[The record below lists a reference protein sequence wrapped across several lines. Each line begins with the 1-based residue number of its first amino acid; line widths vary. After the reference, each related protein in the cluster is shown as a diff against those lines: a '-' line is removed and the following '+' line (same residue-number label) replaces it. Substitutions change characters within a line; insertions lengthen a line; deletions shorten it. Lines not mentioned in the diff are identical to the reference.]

1 MTDQN
6 IPTPPDVLAP
16 KLPPAGKFEKVLFK
30 GEIEIH
36 PDKPL
41 PHLDRGQVKAY
52 AAGDKQGLS
61 FYALV
66 CEKHLVPQVDMV
78 QKYMSLSSPH
88 LPKLLGFGTLNWP
101 VDKKDHAVFIYENKM
116 GQCLTAGLNPNCL
129 GLKPEMVLNT
139 IFRNLVEVMQSMRDT
154 NFFHGSI
161 CPSNLYKGSSDNF
174 ENVMLGEMLSAPPG
188 YTQPA
193 LFETI
198 ERAVA
203 SPIGRGVGSLSDD
216 LYSFGVTLAVLMR
229 NHDPLEG
236 FSSEDI
242 ILKKIEISSFNAIVG
257 QDRFPGPILEL
268 LRGLLNDVASQRWT
282 FDDVLTWI
290 DGRRVN
296 AKHDVI
302 TISKASRPID
312 FARKKFLRP
321 QPLAMEL
328 TKDAA
333 AAALIIENNEI
344 SLWLNRSIQNKE
356 FEDKYENAV
365 ERIKNEQRGGNYVE
379 RLASNVAIALAS
391 GYPLMYKGLNFF
403 PAGFGNLL
411 VDAVVTKKNITPF
424 VEAIQSGM
432 VAFWSICNSD
442 VNFYSAD
449 SVNRLGTCQ
458 AILRQSSVGYG
469 IERCIYY
476 LSPSTPCLSEK
487 LENFC
492 VRTPEDYVRALET
505 MSTLSNRPEWFLDRH
520 ITAFL
525 CARDKSIIEPHLADL
540 NATENHR
547 QRQAVLRILMAIQ
560 MREKMEPLPGLSAW
574 IVGMLGCVI
583 DRYHDR
589 EERERIRVRL
599 DKIKSKG
606 NLRDIVETL
615 GDFNKIQADMKGFAF
630 AMRQYQALK
639 AEFEQLKYALD
650 TNKNFGME
658 EGRQT
663 AMMVSGIIAAAVVGI
678 YLFFTLLRG

>member
-1 MTDQN
+1 MADQDVS
-6 IPTPPDVLAP
+6 TRPD
-16 KLPPAGKFEKVLFK
+16 GKIGKVLFK
-30 GEIEIH
+30 GEIEIY

-52 AAGDKQGLS
+52 AAGNKQGASS
-61 FYALV
+61 FALV
-66 CEKHLVPQVDMV
+66 CEKHLVPQVEMV

-88 LPKLLGFGTLNWP
+88 LPKLLGFGVVHWP

-116 GQCLTAGLNPNCL
+116 GQNITAGLNPNCL

-139 IFRNLVEVMQSMRDT
+139 IFRNLVEALHSMRDT

-161 CPSNLYKGSSDNF
+161 CPSNIYKGVSDNF
-174 ENVMLGEMLSAPPG
+174 ENAMLGEMLSVPSG
-188 YTQPA
+188 FTQSV

-203 SPIGRGVGSLSDD
+203 SPIGRGVGALSDD

-236 FSSEDI
+236 YSPEDI

-257 QDRFPGPILEL
+257 QDRFPAPVLEL
-268 LRGLLNDVASQRWT
+268 LRGLLHDIPSQRWT
-282 FDDVLTWI
+282 FDDVLTWL

-302 TISKASRPID
+302 TISKASRPIE

-321 QPLAMEL
+321 QPLAIEL
-328 TKDAA
+328 TKEPA

-356 FEDKYENAV
+356 FEEKYEDAV
-365 ERIKNEQRGGNYVE
+365 ERIKGESRGGNYVE
-379 RLASNVAIALAS
+379 RLATNVAIALAS
-391 GYPLMYKGLNFF
+391 GYPLMYKDLNFY

-411 VDAVVTKKNITPF
+411 ADAVVTQKNMVPF
-424 VEAIQSGM
+424 VEIIQSGM

-442 VNFYSAD
+442 VNFHSAD
-449 SVNRLGTCQ
+449 AVNRIGTCQ
-458 AILRQSSVGYG
+458 TILRQSSVGYG

-476 LSPSTPCLSEK
+476 LSPTTPCLSEK
-487 LENFC
+487 LEDFC

-505 MSTLSNRPEWFLDRH
+505 MSTSSDRPEWFLDRH

-525 CARDKSIIEPHLADL
+525 CARDKSVIEPHLADL
-540 NATENHR
+540 NATENYR
-547 QRQAVLRILMAIQ
+547 QRQAVLRILTAIQ
-560 MREKMEPLPGLSAW
+560 MRDKMEPLPGVSTW
-574 IVGMLGCVI
+574 IVSMLGCVI

-589 EERERIRVRL
+589 EERERIKARL
-599 DKIKSKG
+599 DKIKTKG
-606 NLRDIVETL
+606 ILNEIVESL
-615 GDFNKIQADMKGFAF
+615 GNFNQIQADTKGFSF

-639 AEFEQLKYALD
+639 AESEQLSYALA

-663 AMMVSGIIAAAVVGI
+663 AMMVSGIIAAAVVAI
-678 YLFFTLLRG
+678 YLFFTLVRGS